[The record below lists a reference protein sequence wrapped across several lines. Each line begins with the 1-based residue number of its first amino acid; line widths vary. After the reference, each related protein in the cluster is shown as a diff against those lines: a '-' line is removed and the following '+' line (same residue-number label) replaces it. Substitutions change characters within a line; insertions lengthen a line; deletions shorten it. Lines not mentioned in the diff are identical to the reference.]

1 MQKIYNEL
9 RRHEGKLTEF
19 SNHLV
24 EQGIYSSVRT
34 ANQALRFGTKY
45 KENDIRELYEKWKH
59 GKFKTKDVEKYNTKV
74 ANVFR
79 DIKRRDIKEEL
90 VSIHEV
96 LEESLMELTV
106 AIKKND
112 KEKLTEVKE
121 MLQNALYGSVA

>member
-1 MQKIYNEL
+1 MRSIYNEL
-9 RRHEGKLTEF
+9 RKYNGKLQEF
-19 SNHLV
+19 SEYAHSIGLYADTK
-24 EQGIYSSVRT
+24 GAS
-34 ANQALRFGTKY
+34 QALRYGVRPNPTLQKV
-45 KENDIRELYEKWKH
+45 YEEWKH
-59 GKFKTKDVEKYNTKV
+59 GKLRTKDVEKYNTKV
-74 ANVFR
+74 ANVFKE
-79 DIKRRDIKEEL
+79 IKRRDIKEEL